1 LLGLGLALL
10 AAFSAVLTIA
20 VRFVAIAL
28 VALATR
34 RVLCGAHDGTDFS
47 PEHRIFVNKRV
58 SS

>member
-1 LLGLGLALL
+1 LAFL
-10 AAFSAVLTIA
+10 AAFSAVVTIA

-34 RVLCGAHDGTDFS
+34 RVLCGAYAGTDFS
-47 PEHRIFVNKRV
+47 PERRIFVNKRV